1 MTYKQI
7 CETLRRGGVESPE
20 TDAALLL
27 EHFCGVSPARLP
39 LERERDYDS
48 PDLAAAVEK
57 RAARYPLQYILGE
70 WGFFEGVFS
79 VAEGV
84 LIPRQDTELLVEL
97 ATALLPPRGRFVDL
111 GCGSGCISVSLLAC
125 RQDAWGVAVDVSPD
139 ARRLTRQNAHK
150 NGVCDR
156 LEVLEGDMLSEVCLS
171 SFETGDFD
179 LLISNPPYIPTREVD
194 ELAPELKHEPRL
206 ALDGGADGLDFYRV
220 LVAQGGRL
228 LKSGGVMLFECGV
241 GQTKDIIALARE
253 GGYSAEARYD
263 IEGRDRAVIVRIDG

>member
-7 CETLRRGGVESPE
+7 CEILQNSGVGAPE

-27 EHFCGVSPARLP
+27 GHFCGVSPARLP
-39 LERERDYDS
+39 LERGRDYDS

-70 WGFFEGVFS
+70 WGFFEGVFE

-97 ATALLPPRGRFVDL
+97 GAALLPAGGRFIDL

-125 RQDAWGVAVDVSPD
+125 RQDARGVAVDVSPD

-179 LLISNPPYIPTREVD
+179 LLISNPPYIPTAEVD

-206 ALDGGADGLDFYRV
+206 ALDGGGDGLDFYRV
-220 LVAQGGRL
+220 LVARWGRL
-228 LKSGGVMLFECGV
+228 LRRGGKMLFECGV
-241 GQTKDIIALARE
+241 GQTGDIIRLAE
-253 GGYSAEARYD
+253 AQGYAAEARYD
-263 IEGRDRAVIVRIDG
+263 IEGRDRAVIVSIDG

>member
-7 CETLRRGGVESPE
+7 CETLRRVGVESPE

-39 LERERDYDS
+39 LERGRDYDS
-48 PDLAAAVEK
+48 PDLATAVEK

-97 ATALLPPRGRFVDL
+97 GTALLPLRGRFIDL
-111 GCGSGCISVSLLAC
+111 GCGSGCISVSLLTC
-125 RQDAWGVAVDVSPD
+125 RQDAHGVAVDISPD
-139 ARRLTRQNAHK
+139 ARRLTRENAVK
-150 NGVCDR
+150 NGADHR
-156 LEVLEGDMLSEVCLS
+156 LEVMEGDMLSEDFWNGL
-171 SFETGDFD
+171 EEGGFD
-179 LLISNPPYIPTREVD
+179 LLVSNPPYIPTREVD
-194 ELAPELKHEPRL
+194 ALAPELKHEPRQ

-241 GQTKDIIALARE
+241 GQTGDIIRLAE
-253 GGYSAEARYD
+253 AQGYAAEARYD
-263 IEGRDRAVIVRIDG
+263 IEGRDRAVIVRIDC